1 MYGEESFL
9 RAVSAARELCV
20 AARWSAAAQCRGAG
34 TGEKARAKFVG
45 TDRQVRGK
53 ILDVLRAAER
63 PVPQSEIDVVWPD
76 AAQRSRA
83 LASLLTDGLAEQND
97 AGLFHLPI

>member
-1 MYGEESFL
+1 M
-9 RAVSAARELCV
+9 
-20 AARWSAAAQCRGAG
+20 
-34 TGEKARAKFVG
+34 
-45 TDRQVRGK
+45 
-53 ILDVLRAAER
+53 LRAAER

-83 LASLLTDGLAEQND
+83 LASLLADGLAEQND